1 MREPKILDNK
11 QFGKVGDELK
21 ENINKGSKLS
31 VISAYFTIYAFNE
44 LYRELY
50 KIDKMRFIF
59 TEPTFVKK
67 EKEIIRQYYINRE
80 LEKNISGN
88 EFEIKMRN
96 KLNQANIA
104 KECAKWL
111 KEKVEIKS
119 LKQPNPAQQR
129 LIYIDNGNDAIAI
142 NGTVDF
148 TTDGLGF
155 SSSSRMD
162 MNTCMYGKEYTQ
174 HFLQM
179 FDRVWEDES
188 LVEDVK
194 EKVLE
199 QMQIIYKENTPEFI
213 YFATLY
219 NIFKD
224 YLDELTEENIVK
236 VKTGFKETA
245 IWNKLYKFQKDGVL
259 GAIDKLE
266 KYNGCIIAD
275 SVGLGKTFSALAII
289 KYYELRN
296 HRVLVL
302 APKKLRDN
310 WMVYTKNDKRNILL
324 DDRFNYDVLN
334 HTDLSRDGGMSG
346 DIDLSTVNWGNYDL
360 VVIDESHNFRNN
372 NARNNKVTR
381 YTKLLNDIVKAGVKT
396 KILMLSATPV
406 NNKMN
411 DLKNQIYFISE
422 GKDDAFEAEGIISV
436 EQTLRKAQLIFNKW
450 TNLPEEERTVDEFIE
465 MMNTD
470 YFKLLDTVTIARSR
484 KHIEKYYNVAEIG
497 KFPTRLKPINKKPDI
512 DELGEFPKL
521 EYVNKM
527 IKNLNLATYSPL
539 KYVLPEKQ
547 EQYSKKY
554 DIAVKGGQ
562 SIFKMADREQSLVHL
577 MRVNIL
583 KRMESSINSF
593 GITIAK
599 LLKQIDSTLN
609 KIERKQFEYSP
620 DLSISDID
628 LDNDGLED
636 ALIGNKVKILLQ
648 DMDLIKWKQDL
659 EDDKKKLE
667 ELLFEAAKVINN
679 RDAKLNTLKEIVRN
693 KINNPINNNNKKVII
708 FSAFA
713 DTANYLYENISEWA
727 LKEFGVN
734 TALVTGG
741 GDNKTT
747 LKTIKRKELNELL
760 TNFSPISKE
769 KEKLCPDI
777 KGEIDILIATDCISE
792 GQNLQDC
799 DYLINYDIH
808 WNPVRII
815 QRFGRIDRLGSK
827 NDVIQLVNFWAN
839 MELDEYINLE
849 KRVTGRMMLL
859 DISATG
865 EENIIEVDEKKK
877 MNDLEYRKKQLMQLQ
892 EEVVDLEDISGG
904 ISITDL
910 TMNDFKMDLSSYMK
924 NNKVKLEAAPMGM
937 YAIVN
942 LEDEALKEQ
951 IKPGVIFTLKQV
963 NTVAKTE
970 ENNSLYPYYM
980 VYVYED
986 GEVKYNFLRTKSI
999 LDFYKKLCSGKD
1011 EVILDLVNRFNEETE
1026 EGKKMGKYSDLL
1038 ENAID
1043 NIIGKKEEKGMASLF
1058 KKGGTTIQ
1066 KSLFKGIEDFELVS
1080 FLIIK

>member
-11 QFGKVGDELK
+11 QFGKVGDELR
-21 ENINKGSKLS
+21 ENISKGSKLS

-44 LYRELY
+44 LYKELN

-59 TEPTFVKK
+59 TEPTFVKN
-67 EKEIIRQYYINRE
+67 EKEVIRQYYINRD

-104 KECAKWL
+104 KECANWL

-129 LIYIDNGNDAIAI
+129 LVYIDNEEDVIAI

-155 SSSSRMD
+155 TASSRMD
-162 MNTCMYGKEYTQ
+162 MNTCMYGKEYTK

-179 FDRVWEDES
+179 FDRIWEDDS
-188 LVEDVK
+188 IVEDVK

-213 YFATLY
+213 YFVTLY

-224 YLDELTEENIVK
+224 YLDELTEENMVK

-245 IWNKLYKFQKDGVL
+245 IWNKLYKFQRDGVL

-266 KYNGCIIAD
+266 KHKGCIIAD
-275 SVGLGKTFSALAII
+275 SVGLGKTFSALAVI

-310 WMVYTKNDKRNILL
+310 WIMYTKNDKRNILL
-324 DDRFNYDVLN
+324 EDRFNYDVLN

-381 YTKLLNDIVKAGVKT
+381 YTKLLNDIVKSGVET

-411 DLKNQIYFISE
+411 DLKNQIYFITE
-422 GKDDAFEAEGIISV
+422 GKDDAFEEEGIVSV

-450 TNLPEEERTVDEFIE
+450 TNLPEQQRTVDEFIE

-484 KHIEKYYNVAEIG
+484 KHIEKYYNVSEIG

-547 EQYSKKY
+547 KQYSKKY

-562 SIFKMADREQSLVHL
+562 SVFKMADREQSLVHL

-593 GITIAK
+593 GITIAN
-599 LLKQIDSTLN
+599 LLNQIDATLD
-609 KIERKQFEYSP
+609 KIQRKQYEYSA
-620 DLSISDID
+620 DLSITDID
-628 LDNDGLED
+628 IDDNGLED
-636 ALIGNKVKILLQ
+636 LLIGNKVKILLQ
-648 DMDLIKWKQDL
+648 DMDLIRWKQDL

-667 ELLFEAAKVINN
+667 ELLYESAKVVIN
-679 RDAKLNTLKEIVRN
+679 RDAKLNTLKELLYN
-693 KINNPINNNNKKVII
+693 KINNPINKDNKKVII

-727 LKEFGVN
+727 LNKFGVH
-734 TALVTGG
+734 TALVT
-741 GDNKTT
+741 
-747 LKTIKRKELNELL
+747 
-760 TNFSPISKE
+760 
-769 KEKLCPDI
+769 
-777 KGEIDILIATDCISE
+777 
-792 GQNLQDC
+792 
-799 DYLINYDIH
+799 
-808 WNPVRII
+808 
-815 QRFGRIDRLGSK
+815 
-827 NDVIQLVNFWAN
+827 
-839 MELDEYINLE
+839 
-849 KRVTGRMMLL
+849 
-859 DISATG
+859 
-865 EENIIEVDEKKK
+865 
-877 MNDLEYRKKQLMQLQ
+877 
-892 EEVVDLEDISGG
+892 VVE
-904 ISITDL
+904 
-910 TMNDFKMDLSSYMK
+910 
-924 NNKVKLEAAPMGM
+924 
-937 YAIVN
+937 
-942 LEDEALKEQ
+942 
-951 IKPGVIFTLKQV
+951 
-963 NTVAKTE
+963 
-970 ENNSLYPYYM
+970 
-980 VYVYED
+980 
-986 GEVKYNFLRTKSI
+986 
-999 LDFYKKLCSGKD
+999 
-1011 EVILDLVNRFNEETE
+1011 
-1026 EGKKMGKYSDLL
+1026 
-1038 ENAID
+1038 
-1043 NIIGKKEEKGMASLF
+1043 
-1058 KKGGTTIQ
+1058 
-1066 KSLFKGIEDFELVS
+1066 
-1080 FLIIK
+1080 IIKQH